1 MITGKTK
8 IVGIIGCPLGHS
20 LSPLIHNAAFAAL
33 ELDYVYIPLPV
44 QPDDLGQV
52 VTGLKTMGFVGANV
66 TIPYKVTIM
75 PYLDELDISAQLAGA
90 VNTIVLTAGR
100 SIGYN
105 TDAQG
110 FIHSLTTKNIPI
122 KGKTAVIMGAGGA
135 ARAVICGLV
144 AAGIGHIIV
153 GSRSAAKLQDFVE
166 IFPKETN
173 IQGCD
178 WHGEEFVNGLT
189 QCDILINCTPIG
201 MSSSLEEQLP
211 IHWKDVKSTAT
222 VCDLIYNPPLTQ
234 FLADAQN
241 RGHRTLNG
249 AGMLVEQGAL
259 AFELWTKEKAP
270 RSIMF
275 AILSKIT

>member
-33 ELDYVYIPLPV
+33 ELDYAYIPLPV

-66 TIPYKVTIM
+66 TIPHKVTIM
-75 PYLDELDISAQLAGA
+75 PYLDELDASAQLAGA
-90 VNTIVLTAGR
+90 VNTIVITAGR

-110 FIHSLTTKNIPI
+110 FIHSLTTKSIPV

-135 ARAVICGLV
+135 ARAVICGLA
-144 AAGIGHIIV
+144 AAGIDRIII
-153 GSRSAAKLQDFVE
+153 GTRSAAKLQEFVKLLPE
-166 IFPKETN
+166 KTT
-173 IQGCD
+173 IQGYD
-178 WHGEEFVNGLT
+178 WHGEDFVNALT

-201 MSSSLEEQLP
+201 MSSSLEVQLP
-211 IHWKDVKSTAT
+211 IHWKDVKSTAI
-222 VCDLIYNPPLTQ
+222 VCDLIYNPPVTQ
-234 FLADAQN
+234 FLADAQS
-241 RGHRTLNG
+241 RGHRTMNG